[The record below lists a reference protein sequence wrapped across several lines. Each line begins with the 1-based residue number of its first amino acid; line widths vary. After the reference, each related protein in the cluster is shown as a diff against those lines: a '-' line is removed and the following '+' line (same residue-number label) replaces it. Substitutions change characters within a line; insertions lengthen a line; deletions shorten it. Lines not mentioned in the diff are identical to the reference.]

1 VLHGRLVE
9 SAALAEILANAANS
23 RGGALV
29 VRGEPGVGKTALLTE
44 LASQGDGVTVLQ
56 TQGIESESPLPFAA
70 LQRLLRPVM
79 SHLEHIPPAQA
90 AALGS
95 AFGGDERVSSDR
107 FVVFVAA
114 LSLLAEAAETRP
126 VLCIVDDAHWLD
138 AASAEALM
146 FVARRL
152 QADRVAIVFGAREG
166 DVRRFEGTGLP
177 DLYLDGLDAE
187 AAAALL
193 HEQAGGPVTDV
204 VRDELMRRTGGNPL
218 ALVELPA
225 ALTGGQLSGEV
236 RLPAQ
241 LPLTQGVER
250 AFLDRCRRL
259 PVDSQALLV
268 VAAADD
274 SGRLSTV
281 QQAAAHVGVAGG
293 ALEAAEQSGLIRVA
307 DGALTFR
314 HPLVRSAVYA
324 AATTSERQSAHRALA
339 QVLSTAG
346 DEDRRT
352 WHLSLATED
361 ADDALASA
369 LDAVADRASKR
380 AGHEA
385 AGAASERAAELS
397 ALPEAR
403 AGRLFAAATSAWLAG
418 DITGARARADRAI
431 RYATEPL
438 LRADIDRLRG
448 RLEWNVGSLDVGRR
462 IIMDGAIEVAAEDRV
477 RALEMA
483 MLATTLATFA
493 AAPLG
498 PGKPFVPVVEAGDP
512 PRLHCFAALLDGHQH
527 VLAGD
532 MAQAS
537 VSLRR
542 AVEIGSRL
550 DVDTDLLAN
559 LGIAGFH
566 LGDDATAE
574 RSYAR
579 LLTWARSRGAV
590 LAMVSALSRLP
601 FAQIAAGRWEE
612 ARACADEA
620 ADLARGVGQPSLAAM
635 PLALLALMGAF
646 RGDPSAEGRLEEAEH
661 LHGKQ
666 TLGVLAAPVSD
677 VLAWTRATLAANDHD
692 LDGALHHLGHLT
704 VPMIQRLAAI
714 DRVEVAA
721 RAGAVALA
729 REWAGELMSFA
740 DAVGARWAGAA
751 GEHGLAL
758 LCDGDEADR
767 HFVAALGLH
776 ESASRPVDRAR
787 TSLAYGEFLRRS
799 RRRVDARAHLRTALE
814 VFEDVGAAP
823 MAERARQE
831 LRASGETA
839 RKRDVS
845 TIENLTPQELQTARL
860 VAQGLS
866 NRDVAERLFVSPR
879 TVEYHLSNAYQK
891 LGVRSRGE
899 LAQLSLA

>member
-1 VLHGRLVE
+1 VLHGRAVE
-9 SAALAEILANAANS
+9 SAALAQVLANAANS

-29 VRGEPGVGKTALLTE
+29 VRGEPGVGKTALLGE
-44 LASQGDGVTVLQ
+44 LASSGQDVTVLQ

-79 SHLEHIPPAQA
+79 SHLEKLPPAQA

-95 AFGGDERVSSDR
+95 AFGGDESLSSDR

-114 LSLLAEAAETRP
+114 LSLLAEAAERKP

-152 QADRVAIVFGAREG
+152 QADRVAMVFGAREG

-177 DLYLDGLDAE
+177 DLHLGGLDVD

-193 HEQAGGPVTDV
+193 RERTGSPITDA
-204 VRDELMRRTGGNPL
+204 VRDELMVRTGGNPL

-225 ALTGGQLSGEV
+225 ALTGAQLSGEV
-236 RLPAQ
+236 RLPAH

-259 PVDSQALLV
+259 PGDSQTLLV

-274 SGRLSTV
+274 SGRLGTV
-281 QQAAAHVGVAGG
+281 QTAAAVLGVEGG
-293 ALEAAEQSGLIRVA
+293 ALVAAETSSLIRVV
-307 DGALTFR
+307 GGVLTFR
-314 HPLVRSAVYA
+314 HPLVRSAVYT
-324 AATTSERQSAHRALA
+324 AATTADRQRAHRALA
-339 QVLSTAG
+339 QVLDSAG

-361 ADDALASA
+361 ADDALAAA
-369 LDAVADRASKR
+369 LDAAADRASRR

-403 AGRLFAAATSAWLAG
+403 ARRLFSAATSAWHAG
-418 DITGARARADRAI
+418 DVAAARARADRAI
-431 RYATEPL
+431 RYATDPL

-462 IIMDGAIEVAAEDRV
+462 IVMDAAIEVAGSDRV

-493 AAPLG
+493 SSGSG
-498 PGKPFVPVVEAGDP
+498 PDPSFVPVVQPDDP
-512 PRLHCFAALLDGHQH
+512 PRLHCFAALLEGHQR
-527 VLAGD
+527 VQAGD
-532 MAQAS
+532 MAQAG

-542 AVEIGSRL
+542 AVAIEQGL
-550 DVDTDLLAN
+550 DADTDLLAN

-566 LGDDATAE
+566 LGDDQIAE
-574 RSYAR
+574 RGYER
-579 LLTWARSRGAV
+579 LLTWSRSRGAV
-590 LAMVSALSRLP
+590 LGMVSALSRLP
-601 FAQIAAGRWEE
+601 FAQIGAGRWDE
-612 ARACADEA
+612 AGAAAHEA
-620 ADLARGVGQPSLAAM
+620 ADLAHGVGQPSLAAM
-635 PLALLALMGAF
+635 PLALLALLAAL
-646 RGDPSAEGRLEEAEH
+646 RGETSTEGRLEEAEQVQA
-661 LHGKQ
+661 KQ
-666 TLGVLAAPVSD
+666 ALGVLAVPVSD
-677 VLAWTRATLAANDHD
+677 VLSWSRAVLAANEHD
-692 LDGALHHLGHLT
+692 LDGALHHLSRLT
-704 VPMIQRLAAI
+704 VPMIQRLAGI

-721 RAGAVALA
+721 RAGAVSLA
-729 REWAGELMSFA
+729 REWANELLSFGN
-740 DAVGARWAGAA
+740 DVGAGWACAA
-751 GEHGLAL
+751 GHHGLAL
-758 LCDGDEADR
+758 LSESDEAEE
-767 HFVAALGLH
+767 HFLAALAAPG
-776 ESASRPVDRAR
+776 ARRPVDTAR
-787 TSLAYGEFLRRS
+787 ISLAYGEFLRRS
-799 RRRVDARAHLRTALE
+799 RRRVDARAHLRSALE
-814 VFEDVGAAP
+814 AFDDVGAAP

-845 TIENLTPQELQTARL
+845 TTAQLTPQELQTARL
-860 VAQGLS
+860 VAQGLT

-899 LAQLSLA
+899 LAQLSLD